1 MQFLFQNNEEKDDV
15 TEHHRAMRI
24 SVIQQVLVG
33 KTPIQMVNMY
43 EDAQIVKSY
52 PCICVSM
59 TYPVNFY
66 SDGKG
71 CERKTARK
79 SWNFRITN
87 NN

>member
-59 TYPVNFY
+59 AYPVNFIRMVK
-66 SDGKG
+66 DVNGKQPVNPG
-71 CERKTARK
+71 ISE
-79 SWNFRITN
+79 
-87 NN
+87 

>member
-59 TYPVNFY
+59 AYPVNFIQMVK
-66 SDGKG
+66 DVNGKQPVNPG
-71 CERKTARK
+71 ISE
-79 SWNFRITN
+79 
-87 NN
+87 

>member
-1 MQFLFQNNEEKDDV
+1 MQFIFQNNEEKDDV

-24 SVIQQVLVG
+24 DVILQVLAG

-59 TYPVNFY
+59 AYPVNFIQIVK
-66 SDGKG
+66 DVNGKQPVNPG
-71 CERKTARK
+71 ISE
-79 SWNFRITN
+79 
-87 NN
+87 

>member
-24 SVIQQVLVG
+24 DVILQVLAG

-59 TYPVNFY
+59 AYPVNFIQMVK
-66 SDGKG
+66 DVNGKQPVNPG
-71 CERKTARK
+71 ISE
-79 SWNFRITN
+79 
-87 NN
+87 

>member
-24 SVIQQVLVG
+24 YVILQVLAG

-59 TYPVNFY
+59 AYPVNFIQMVK
-66 SDGKG
+66 DVNGKQPVNPG
-71 CERKTARK
+71 ISE
-79 SWNFRITN
+79 
-87 NN
+87 

>member
-1 MQFLFQNNEEKDDV
+1 MQFIFQNNEEKDDV

-24 SVIQQVLVG
+24 YVILQFLAG

-43 EDAQIVKSY
+43 EDAQIVKGY

-59 TYPVNFY
+59 AYPVNFY

-71 CERKTARK
+71 CERKTAHK
-79 SWNFRITN
+79 FQN
-87 NN
+87 N

>member
-1 MQFLFQNNEEKDDV
+1 MQFIFQNNEEKDDV

-24 SVIQQVLVG
+24 DVILQVLAG

-59 TYPVNFY
+59 AYPVNFIQMVK
-66 SDGKG
+66 DVNGKQPVNPG
-71 CERKTARK
+71 ISE
-79 SWNFRITN
+79 
-87 NN
+87 